1 MINFININTQFM
13 ELLNMALFNKLAGHA
28 EVGADLTPVM
38 DYLFDNE
45 EVIQSFQFL
54 RDSIVLTNL
63 GIYVVDVQGI
73 SGKKKEVKF
82 FPKKTI
88 KTISYESAGTLDIDV
103 DIKIGV
109 DNNPMIL
116 MEGGS
121 VNIPISFK
129 VPSSQ
134 AEEAKEII
142 MLVKRHYLL

>member
-13 ELLNMALFNKLAGHA
+13 ELLIMALFSKLARHA

-54 RDSIVLTNL
+54 RDFIVLTNL

-116 MEGGS
+116 VEG
-121 VNIPISFK
+121 N
-129 VPSSQ
+129 
-134 AEEAKEII
+134 
-142 MLVKRHYLL
+142 L